1 MSYTLRN
8 YPIEKTYFNY
18 LCFNTMLNVSL
29 ALDWSPNTLHAGFYL
44 AKLKGWYEE
53 SGIHLELVNPET
65 DNYRLTPAKRLS
77 NRTVHF
83 AIAPTE
89 SVLSYRTFSSKVPL
103 VAVAALLQEDTSA
116 IVTLKDKS
124 IQSPKDLDGKVYAS
138 YGARYEDCIVKK
150 MIQNDGGCGMLQISN
165 PDKLGIWDTLLN
177 GQADAT
183 WVFMPW
189 EGVEAQQ
196 KNIALNAF
204 KLEDYNI
211 PYGYSPLL
219 LSHEAV
225 LNEYT
230 DDVKRFLKITA
241 DGYDF
246 LAKNPSESAQFLH
259 DNLDH
264 PNFKNKELIENSL
277 DMLSDKW
284 LHTDSSWGTMDESV
298 WLKFI
303 EWLKDKDV
311 LCNLDGE
318 TLSGLSL
325 NLEELYTNQYLPS

>member
-1 MSYTLRN
+1 MFFCS
-8 YPIEKTYFNY
+8 
-18 LCFNTMLNVSL
+18 C
-29 ALDWSPNTLHAGFYL
+29 
-44 AKLKGWYEE
+44 
-53 SGIHLELVNPET
+53 
-65 DNYRLTPAKRLS
+65 
-77 NRTVHF
+77 
-83 AIAPTE
+83 
-89 SVLSYRTFSSKVPL
+89 
-103 VAVAALLQEDTSA
+103 
-116 IVTLKDKS
+116 
-124 IQSPKDLDGKVYAS
+124 
-138 YGARYEDCIVKK
+138 
-150 MIQNDGGCGMLQISN
+150 
-165 PDKLGIWDTLLN
+165 
-177 GQADAT
+177 
-183 WVFMPW
+183 
-189 EGVEAQQ
+189 
-196 KNIALNAF
+196 
-204 KLEDYNI
+204 
-211 PYGYSPLL
+211 
-219 LSHEAV
+219 
-225 LNEYT
+225 EYT

-264 PNFKNKELIENSL
+264 PNFKNKELIEKSL